1 MSRIVNIKK
10 EYKICPICNKP
21 NHNAP
26 AGTNSIARHIKCIQ
40 ESKEQKDLNHEYS
53 IVEFH
58 RYLKEE
64 YNYKKSLQAALRNA
78 KNASVYKAGKGLLC
92 EPAEA
97 VKAID
102 EYFVKSWK

>member
-1 MSRIVNIKK
+1 MSRIVNMKK
-10 EYKICPICNKP
+10 EYQICPICNQP

-26 AGTNSIARHIKCIQ
+26 VGTRSIPYHIKCIQ
-40 ESKEQKDLNHEYS
+40 ESKKQEDFNHEYS

-58 RYLKEE
+58 RYLKET
-64 YNYKKSLQAALRNA
+64 YGYKKSLQAALRNA
-78 KNASVYKAGKGLLC
+78 KNAGVYKAHKGLLC

-102 EYFVKSWK
+102 EYFIKSWK